1 MTEFIKKEEIKFW
14 LAIFGVIIA
23 GVIAFIKLQT
33 KVEAMVERE
42 QINKD
47 QFFRVVE
54 VVDKLLY
61 NQIIIGATLKVEGLK
76 K

>member
-14 LAIFGVIIA
+14 LAIFGIII
-23 GVIAFIKLQT
+23 GGIIAFIKLQSR
-33 KVEAMVERE
+33 VEAMVERE
-42 QINKD
+42 QINKG
-47 QFFRVVE
+47 QFFKVVE

-61 NQIIIGATLKVEGLK
+61 NQIIIGATLKVDGLK